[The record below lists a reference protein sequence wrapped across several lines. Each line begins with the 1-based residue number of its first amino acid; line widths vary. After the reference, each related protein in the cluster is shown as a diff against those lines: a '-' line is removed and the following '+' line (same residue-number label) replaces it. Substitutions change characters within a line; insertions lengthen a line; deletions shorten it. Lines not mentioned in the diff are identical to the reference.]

1 MEEVK
6 SNAGHNLGVAAL
18 IVGILTFVLAV
29 IPCVGILAIIPGIVA
44 IVLASVGL
52 SQASRSDAPKGMQVA
67 GLVIGII
74 ALMIAFSQ
82 VFVAGRLANDTGKWP
97 MEIKN
102 VIDDVKDEV
111 MKDLQ
116 DGTVNIKIESDG
128 DVVEINARTRRKD
141 LEKTLEELEGVD
153 SERGDTLEQEKTDSL
168 EKTN

>member
-1 MEEVK
+1 MEDVR

-29 IPCVGILAIIPGIVA
+29 IPCIGTLAIIPGIVA
-44 IVLASVGL
+44 VVLASVGL
-52 SQASRSDAPKGMQVA
+52 SQASKSDAPRGMQVA

-82 VFVAGRLANDTGKWP
+82 LFVAGRLARDSSKWP
-97 MEIKN
+97 MDIKA
-102 VIDDVKDEV
+102 VIEGAKDEV

-116 DGTVNIKIESDG
+116 DGSVSIKIESDG
-128 DVVEINARTRRKD
+128 DVVEIKARSRRSD

-153 SERGDTLEQEKTDSL
+153 EDTSDTLTKAKSDSL
-168 EKTN
+168 GKTN

>member
-6 SNAGHNLGVAAL
+6 SNAGQNLGVAAL

-29 IPCVGILAIIPGIVA
+29 IPCIGTLAIIPGIVA

-82 VFVAGRLANDTGKWP
+82 IFVAGRLASDSGKWP
-97 MEIKN
+97 MEIKK

-128 DVVEINARTRRKD
+128 DIVEINARTRRKD

-153 SERGDTLEQEKTDSL
+153 TEKGDTLEQEKTDSL